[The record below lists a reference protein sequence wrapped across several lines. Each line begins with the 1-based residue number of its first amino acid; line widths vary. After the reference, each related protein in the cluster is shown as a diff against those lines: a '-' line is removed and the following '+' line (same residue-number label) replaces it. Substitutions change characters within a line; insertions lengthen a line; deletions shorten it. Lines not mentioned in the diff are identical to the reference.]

1 MLETVSPVRCL
12 LNGSVFDFDFDF
24 EIDFEIDPGFE
35 FDFAQGCARRAAH
48 QNDLRWRRVP
58 VLIGSRQIG
67 LALAREKAA
76 CCDAARYGVFSFRS
90 SRIIANQA

>member
-12 LNGSVFDFDFDF
+12 VNGSVFDFDFDF
-24 EIDFEIDPGFE
+24 EIDPGFE
-35 FDFAQGCARRAAH
+35 FDFGQGFARRAAH

-58 VLIGSRQIG
+58 VLIRGRQVG
-67 LALAREKAA
+67 LGLAREKAA
-76 CCDAARYGVFSFRS
+76 CCDAARYCVFSFRL